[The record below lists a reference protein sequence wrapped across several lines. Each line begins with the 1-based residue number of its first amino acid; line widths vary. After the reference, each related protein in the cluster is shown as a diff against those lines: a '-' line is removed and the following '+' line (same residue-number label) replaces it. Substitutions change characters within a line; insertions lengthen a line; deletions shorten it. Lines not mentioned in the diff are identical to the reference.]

1 MKNVYT
7 LADLESRELLDA
19 DADKPARL
27 AVIGHPI
34 AHSASPIMHQAALDA
49 RSIDAR
55 YIRIDLDPGRVVEAL
70 SKMRK
75 LGFIGCNVTVPHKI
89 EAMAACGEIDPAARK
104 IGAVNTLRF
113 NAGGVEGFN
122 TDGPGFQRAV
132 EEVFDNR
139 LRDLR
144 VMVVGAGGGAGQAIA
159 TQCALTGVPRLVLAN
174 RTRAKV
180 DELAARLQPLLPVL
194 AMALDDPNLSL
205 QCADCDLIV
214 NTSSLGLQPGD
225 PSILPAT
232 YLNERHLVY
241 DTIYKPPLTPLLQ
254 AASQSGARIA
264 NGLSMLIHQGALAFS
279 LWFPGEDPLPEMRA
293 AMAHLAGG

>member
-55 YIRIDLDPGRVVEAL
+55 YIRIDLEPGRVVEAL

-174 RTRAKV
+174 IKNQINEDDKLGNVKREPQSKRLLKMGLEWFDSNSESAAISEEAKGQSNH
-180 DELAARLQPLLPVL
+180 R
-194 AMALDDPNLSL
+194 
-205 QCADCDLIV
+205 
-214 NTSSLGLQPGD
+214 G
-225 PSILPAT
+225 
-232 YLNERHLVY
+232 
-241 DTIYKPPLTPLLQ
+241 PLLQ
-254 AASQSGARIA
+254 EWRRRLESY
-264 NGLSMLIHQGALAFS
+264 HQ
-279 LWFPGEDPLPEMRA
+279 
-293 AMAHLAGG
+293 

>member
-1 MKNVYT
+1 MKDVYT
-7 LADLESRELLDA
+7 LADLESRDLLDA
-19 DADKPARL
+19 DSDKPARL

-49 RSIDAR
+49 RSIEAR
-55 YIRIDLDPGRVVEAL
+55 YVRIDIEPGRVAEAL
-70 SKMRK
+70 SRMRE

-89 EAMAACGEIDPAARK
+89 EAMAACDEIDHAARQ

-113 NAGGVEGFN
+113 GAGGVQGFN

-132 EEVFDNR
+132 EEVFDSR
-139 LRDLR
+139 LQDLR
-144 VMVVGAGGGAGQAIA
+144 VMVVGAGGGAGRAIA

-174 RTRAKV
+174 RTLAKV
-180 DELAARLQPLLPVL
+180 DDLAARLQPLLPVL
-194 AMALDDPNLSL
+194 AMALDDPNLGL

-232 YLNERHLVY
+232 YLNKRHLVY

-279 LWFPGEDPLPEMRA
+279 LWFPGENPLPEMRA
-293 AMAHLAGG
+293 AMAHFAGG